1 MGSPAPVRCWP
12 PIVMVRS
19 APSPAS
25 SLILFSTAA
34 RSGLPGTYWRTGSL
48 AGCGTWVTASMG
60 GPPALLPV
68 IVDGHSMVTRG
79 GHRSRRRGHGEHKRA
94 VAEGGQGG
102 SGRGGAAGVQGGKQR
117 DAERPGQPF
126 CNVEKRIRVGH
137 PAFADTGEEGHD
149 QRLDG
154 EPQNHS
160 APAQQAGG
168 HPERGRGG
176 KQ

>member
-79 GHRSRRRGHGEHKRA
+79 GHRSHRRGHGEQSAQSRKA
-94 VAEGGQGG
+94 VSADPVAAARLAYKVASNAIANDPDSRSAILNSVLA
-102 SGRGGAAGVQGGKQR
+102 SG
-117 DAERPGQPF
+117 
-126 CNVEKRIRVGH
+126 IRLSPI
-137 PAFADTGEEGHD
+137 PA
-149 QRLDG
+149 
-154 EPQNHS
+154 
-160 APAQQAGG
+160 
-168 HPERGRGG
+168 
-176 KQ
+176 